1 MKFQS
6 VYQGQTATRTS
17 AKPYR
22 FAVWCRLDE
31 RARAFGFPVEA
42 KPVAFRWTTRRDL
55 AEREAKLLQSWGYM
69 SDVAVVEVTIV

>member
-22 FAVWCRLDE
+22 FAVWARRDE
-31 RARAFGFPVEA
+31 RVEA
-42 KPVAFRWTTRRDL
+42 CGLQAQKSPIVFRWTTRRDL
-55 AEREAKLLQSWGYM
+55 AESEAKLLQSWGYM
-69 SDVAVVEVTIV
+69 SDVAVVEVTTI